1 MMYVSARSILLPLF
15 RKKIA
20 EIIGREFLPPSPPY
34 LLAANHV
41 DYLDGFF
48 ISAAVFAER
57 KQAVYFITKSSN
69 YWWTRATIPIDQ
81 NKRSESI
88 DDAFGY
94 LRGGKVIC
102 NFVEGSR
109 NPERYLLKGRTGTA
123 RLALVANVPVI
134 PVGVAG
140 PSGKNF
146 MQSLTNLFTD
156 RGDVTVRFGPPV
168 PLDEFRLR
176 QLDYD
181 TLNQATD
188 RIMQALVPL
197 TGKVY
202 AG

>member
-1 MMYVSARSILLPLF
+1 MYVSVRSILLPLF

-20 EIIGREFLPPSPPY
+20 RIEGGEWLPPAPPY

-57 KQAVYFITKSSN
+57 RQAVYFITKSSN
-69 YWWTRATIPIDQ
+69 YWWTRATIPIDPD
-81 NKRSESI
+81 KRSESV
-88 DDAFGY
+88 DDAFSY
-94 LRGGKVIC
+94 LRSGKVIC
-102 NFVEGSR
+102 NFVEGNR
-109 NPERYLLKGRTGTA
+109 NPERFLMKGKTGTA

-134 PVGVAG
+134 PVGIAG

-156 RGDVTVRFGPPV
+156 RGNITVRFGAPV
-168 PLDEFRLR
+168 QLDEFRSR

-181 TLNQATD
+181 TLSRATD